1 MEKIK
6 KTYVAPGIAVVETDN
21 YLMEDWSERTE
32 PFMKEWDPKKSG
44 IAIDMDTEDT
54 DNRVNWLDYLDY
66 NQQETRNKY

>member
-1 MEKIK
+1 
-6 KTYVAPGIAVVETDN
+6 
-21 YLMEDWSERTE
+21 
-32 PFMKEWDPKKSG
+32 MKEWDPKKSG